1 MLKTKLKRQNAAIWL
16 NAGGT
21 VARKVLGVKIKDTA
35 AEITVDGTAYTLEH
49 YCRVI
54 GSDLETVLSVTSDM
68 KPKKS
73 AATLDVNE
81 VTDHE

>member
-1 MLKTKLKRQNAAIWL
+1 MLKPKLKRQNAAIWFK
-16 NAGGT
+16 AGGPI
-21 VARKVLGVKIKDTA
+21 ARKVLGGKLKDPA

-49 YCRVI
+49 YCQLI